1 MGDIYDIII
10 IGGGPAGLT
19 AGIYSA
25 RARMKALLLEKMI
38 CGGQVLMADLI
49 ENFPGFPRGTK
60 GPELADLMLKQAEA
74 VGLEISTRDVK
85 KITLKPFDTSTFR
98 LRSGSMVSNVEPS
111 TGSVSSRATSRDDKS
126 SGLYP
131 EQGRGI
137 KKNEKDPFVIETA
150 EGDAFKALS
159 VIISTGANWNALG
172 VPGEERLRGRG
183 VSYCATCDGP
193 LFKNKDIVVV
203 GGGDT
208 ALGDAIFLTRFANK
222 VTVVHRRDKLRAA
235 KILQERALMNKKI
248 ELCLKSV
255 VTGITGDARVEG
267 IKIKNVST
275 NEETAIR
282 ADGVFVLVGL
292 SPNSGIFK
300 GLLELDEKGY
310 IISDEDMRT
319 SVDGIFACGDV
330 RKKSLRQIVTAAGE
344 GATAAVS
351 AEHYVERLKGIEYP
365 RL

>member
-1 MGDIYDIII
+1 MSGVYDIII

-25 RARMKALLLEKMI
+25 RARMKTLLLEKMI

-49 ENFPGFPRGTK
+49 ENFPGFPCGTN
-60 GPELADLMLKQAEA
+60 GPELANLMLKQAET
-74 VGLEISTRDVK
+74 VGLGISVRDVK
-85 KITLKPFDTSTFR
+85 KITLK
-98 LRSGSMVSNVEPS
+98 
-111 TGSVSSRATSRDDKS
+111 KS
-126 SGLYP
+126 
-131 EQGRGI
+131 
-137 KKNEKDPFVIETA
+137 EKDPFVIETT
-150 EGDAFKALS
+150 EGDTFKALS
-159 VIISTGANWNALG
+159 VIISTGANWSALG

-222 VTVVHRRDKLRAA
+222 VTVVHRRDRLRATQ
-235 KILQERALMNKKI
+235 IIQERALMNKKI

-255 VTGITGDARVEG
+255 VTEVTGNAKVEG
-267 IKIKNVST
+267 IKVKNVST
-275 NEETAIR
+275 NEKKSIK
-282 ADGVFVLVGL
+282 ADGVFVLIGL

-300 GLLELDEKGY
+300 ELLKLDEKGY
-310 IISDEDMRT
+310 IESDEDIRT

-351 AEHYVERLKGIEYP
+351 AERYVERLKGTAYE
-365 RL
+365 

>member
-1 MGDIYDIII
+1 MSDVYDSII

-25 RARMKALLLEKMI
+25 RARMKTLLLEKMI
-38 CGGQVLMADLI
+38 CGGQVLTADLI
-49 ENFPGFPRGTK
+49 ENFPGFPRGTN

-85 KITLKPFDTSTFR
+85 KIIL
-98 LRSGSMVSNVEPS
+98 
-111 TGSVSSRATSRDDKS
+111 
-126 SGLYP
+126 
-131 EQGRGI
+131 
-137 KKNEKDPFVIETA
+137 KKNEKDPFIIETA
-150 EGDAFKALS
+150 EGDIFKALS

-183 VSYCATCDGP
+183 VSYCAACDGP

-208 ALGDAIFLTRFANK
+208 ALGEAIFLTRFANR

-235 KILQERALMNKKI
+235 RIIQERALMNKKI
-248 ELCLKSV
+248 ELCLNSV
-255 VTGITGDARVEG
+255 VTEITGNAKVEG
-267 IKIKNVST
+267 IKVKNVST
-275 NEETAIR
+275 NEEKTLK
-282 ADGVFVLVGL
+282 ADGVFVLIGL
-292 SPNSGIFK
+292 SPNSGVFK
-300 GLLELDEKGY
+300 GLLKLDEKGY
-310 IISDEDMRT
+310 IVSDEDMRA

-330 RKKSLRQIVTAAGE
+330 RKKPLRQIVTAAGE

-351 AEHYVERLKGIEYP
+351 AGHYVEKLKGVEYK
-365 RL
+365 

>member
-1 MGDIYDIII
+1 MSDIYDIMIA
-10 IGGGPAGLT
+10 GGGPAGLT

-25 RARMKALLLEKMI
+25 RARMKTLLLEKMI

-49 ENFPGFPRGTK
+49 ENFPGFPCGTN
-60 GPELADLMLKQAEA
+60 GPELADLMLKQAGA
-74 VGLEISTRDVK
+74 AGLEISTREVK
-85 KITLKPFDTSTFR
+85 KITLKKD
-98 LRSGSMVSNVEPS
+98 
-111 TGSVSSRATSRDDKS
+111 
-126 SGLYP
+126 
-131 EQGRGI
+131 
-137 KKNEKDPFVIETA
+137 EKDPFVIETA
-150 EGDAFKALS
+150 EGDTFKALS
-159 VIISTGANWNALG
+159 VIISTGAKWNALG

-235 KILQERALMNKKI
+235 RILQERALMNKKI

-255 VTGITGDARVEG
+255 VTEINGNVRVEG
-267 IKIKNVST
+267 IKVKSVST
-275 NEETAIR
+275 NEERTIK

-300 GLLELDEKGY
+300 GLLEFDEKGY
-310 IISDEDMRT
+310 IGSDEDMRT

-351 AEHYVERLKGIEYP
+351 AEHYVERLKGTEYK
-365 RL
+365 

>member
-1 MGDIYDIII
+1 MSDIYDIII

-25 RARMKALLLEKMI
+25 RARMKTLLLEKMI

-49 ENFPGFPRGTK
+49 ENFPGFPCGTK

-74 VGLEISTRDVK
+74 LGLEISTRDVK
-85 KITLKPFDTSTFR
+85 KITLK
-98 LRSGSMVSNVEPS
+98 
-111 TGSVSSRATSRDDKS
+111 
-126 SGLYP
+126 
-131 EQGRGI
+131 
-137 KKNEKDPFVIETA
+137 KNERDPFIIETA
-150 EGDAFKALS
+150 EGDIFKALS

-172 VPGEERLRGRG
+172 VPGEENLKGRG

-222 VTVVHRRDKLRAA
+222 VTIVHRRDKLRAA
-235 KILQERALMNKKI
+235 KILQERVLMNKKI

-255 VTGITGDARVEG
+255 VTEITGNAKVEE
-267 IKIKNVST
+267 IKVKNVST
-275 NEETAIR
+275 NEEKAIK
-282 ADGVFVLVGL
+282 ADGVFVLIGL

-300 GLLELDEKGY
+300 GLLKLDEKGY
-310 IISDEDMRT
+310 IGSDEDMRT
-319 SVDGIFACGDV
+319 SIDGIFACGDV
-330 RKKSLRQIVTAAGE
+330 RKKLLRQIVTAAGE
-344 GATAAVS
+344 GATAAIS
-351 AEHYVERLKGIEYP
+351 AEHYVEKLKGTAYP
-365 RL
+365 R

>member
-1 MGDIYDIII
+1 MIDIYDIII

-25 RARMKALLLEKMI
+25 RAGMKTLLLEKMA

-49 ENFPGFPRGTK
+49 ENFPGFPCGTK

-85 KITLKPFDTSTFR
+85 KITLK
-98 LRSGSMVSNVEPS
+98 
-111 TGSVSSRATSRDDKS
+111 
-126 SGLYP
+126 
-131 EQGRGI
+131 
-137 KKNEKDPFVIETA
+137 KNEKDPFVIETA
-150 EGDAFKALS
+150 EGDTFKALS
-159 VIISTGANWNALG
+159 IIISTGANWNALG

-193 LFKNKDIVVV
+193 LFKNKDVVVV

-222 VTVVHRRDKLRAA
+222 VIVVHRRDKLRAA

-255 VTGITGDARVEG
+255 VTEITGDTKVEG
-267 IKIKNVST
+267 IKVKNVST
-275 NEETAIR
+275 NEEKAIK
-282 ADGVFVLVGL
+282 ADGVFVLIGV

-300 GLLELDEKGY
+300 GLLKLDEKGY
-310 IISDEDMRT
+310 IGSDEDMRT

-351 AEHYVERLKGIEYP
+351 AEHYVEKLKGTAYP
-365 RL
+365 R